1 MACYDGFGN
10 LDDGRPIWIG
20 NFWVWHGGTDI
31 LFYYPGDQNWWLGS
45 IVNGQLTWS
54 LVGNTAGFGQV
65 ADGRPFW
72 VGDFNGTGGTDILF
86 YYPGDQNWWL
96 GSIVN
101 GQLTWSLVG
110 NTAGFGQVADG
121 RPFWVGDFNGTG
133 PLCQTRLRHRSEA
146 NPLLSR
152 ARQEPPRRDYDDDRH
167 GVGRYG
173 ARWCR
178 GLREG
183 AAGRAAEA
191 ADLHRGVQGA
201 DPLRV
206 RPAGIR
212 ARARR
217 AAAPRRAL
225 LLSYRRLAQST

>member
-133 PLCQTRLRHRSEA
+133 GTDILFYYPGDQNWWLGSIVNGQLTWSLVGNTAGFVSI
-146 NPLLSR
+146 
-152 ARQEPPRRDYDDDRH
+152 H
-167 GVGRYG
+167 GVSAVTRRRGG
-173 ARWCR
+173 LLEVLVQVEHACGSCPMSPVSSGLCR
-178 GLREG
+178 GSGLSS
-183 AAGRAAEA
+183 
-191 ADLHRGVQGA
+191 
-201 DPLRV
+201 
-206 RPAGIR
+206 
-212 ARARR
+212 RR
-217 AAAPRRAL
+217 RTSRSRR
-225 LLSYRRLAQST
+225 